1 MPQKLKPRKKRVI
14 KRKKDKAIPLPQL
27 DDEESVHMRRLEE
40 CERVI
45 NELDNLT
52 VWKIVCKDLEVQRQ
66 MLDDNWQEI
75 NEPEKLQ
82 KARELKFATLHILN
96 LKQKY
101 QEELESIQKLLGL
114 MKNTENEVI
123 KDYDLE

>member
-75 NEPEKLQ
+75 NEPLKLQ

>member
-14 KRKKDKAIPLPQL
+14 KKKDKAIPLPQL

-75 NEPEKLQ
+75 NEPLKLQ

>member
-1 MPQKLKPRKKRVI
+1 MPKNLKPRKKRVI